1 MGPGLLVSGYK
12 IKTDLMGCG
21 PFDGLSIGTCQD
33 PVIFLSGVNLVFFLI
48 HRAPKLRLF
57 TQFKPS
63 KLV

>member
-33 PVIFLSGVNLVFFLI
+33 PVIFLSGGKFG
-48 HRAPKLRLF
+48 LF
-57 TQFKPS
+57 SNT
-63 KLV
+63 